1 MWLYNLGIFLLG
13 IAIKLMALVKPKAAL
28 WVKGRQNW
36 QHQLTIQLKP
46 HLEKSRIWVHCASLG
61 EFEQGRPV
69 LALLREKYPNACLVL
84 SFFSPS
90 GYEIQKHYTGVD
102 VICYMPLDTA
112 QQAQQFIKLLNP
124 AMALFV
130 RYEFWLNHLKI
141 LKQNAVPTY
150 LISAVFRPYQ
160 PFFKWYGSIFR
171 DALQAYTT
179 IFVQDDSSAQLL
191 HQLNYKRY
199 KICGDTR
206 IDRVIAM
213 SSENQKD
220 LTFLETFKG
229 HNTLFIAGSTWE
241 GDELLVIEAFKT
253 CRKTLAHLKLMIAP
267 HEVED
272 KKTVRLLK
280 RLKAS
285 GLVYVRFSDHP
296 TPEQLKRADV
306 LVLNTIGYLGA
317 SYRLAEV
324 VYIGGGFNG
333 GIHSILEPIA
343 FLKPVY
349 FGSTYQ
355 KFNEAVQ
362 LLSCGG
368 SKSVKNTQELSEA
381 LNQVLSQ
388 KPVYDQMMAGIQ
400 LFLRQNNGASF
411 KITEALQP
419 LNG

>member
-1 MWLYNLGIFLLG
+1 MWLYNLGIYFLGL
-13 IAIKLMALVKPKAAL
+13 AIKLAACVKPKAAL
-28 WVKGRQNW
+28 WVKGRRNW
-36 QHQLTIQLKP
+36 RHRLSAQLKP
-46 HLEKSRIWVHCASLG
+46 HQGKPIIWLHSASLG

-69 LALLREKYPNACLVL
+69 LALLRKKYPNACLVL

-102 VICYMPLDTA
+102 VICYMPLDTP
-112 QQAQQFIKLLNP
+112 QQAKQFIHLLNP
-124 AMALFV
+124 VMALFV
-130 RYEFWLNHLKI
+130 RYEFWLNHLKL

-171 DALQAYTT
+171 NALQAYTT

-206 IDRVIAM
+206 IDRVITM
-213 SSENQKD
+213 RGENQKD
-220 LTFLETFKG
+220 LTFLETFKE
-229 HNTLFIAGSTWE
+229 HATLFIAGSTWE
-241 GDELLVIEAFKT
+241 GDELMVIDAFKT

-272 KKTVRLLK
+272 KKTVRLLN

-285 GLVYVRFSDHP
+285 GLAYVRFSDHP
-296 TPEQLKRADV
+296 TPENLKQAEV

-317 SYRLAEV
+317 SYRLADV

-368 SKSVKNTQELSEA
+368 AKSVKTTPELSEA

-388 KPVYDQMMAGIQ
+388 KHVYEQMIAGIQ
-400 LFLRQNNGASF
+400 LFLQQNKGASF
-411 KITEALQP
+411 KIAEALQP
-419 LNG
+419 ING